1 MFLNSLRK
9 HFDHYRR
16 FGIAGNKLLLQE
28 KNTSKTLIPV
38 SLKDYSAPIHLRQGT
53 SDIPTFYKIF
63 YFTEY
68 DITLNLEPKIIL
80 DLGANIG
87 LASIY
92 YSRKYPQAKIFAVE
106 PEKSNY
112 QLLVKN
118 TAHNPNITCLNY
130 GIWNRVTNLE
140 IKAGYDNWGFRTE
153 EVDYENADTIQ
164 AISIDKIMED
174 YSLKQI
180 DILKIDIE
188 GSEKELFQKNV
199 EKWLPKTKAIIIELH
214 DQIKK
219 DCSKSIFKALE
230 NYHYELSAKGENFIC
245 ELK

>member
-16 FGIAGNKLLLQE
+16 FGIAGNLLLLQE
-28 KNTSKTLIPV
+28 KNPDKELILV
-38 SLKDYSAPIHLRQGT
+38 KLKSYSAPLHLRQGT

-63 YFTEY
+63 YYTEY
-68 DITLNLEPKIIL
+68 DIALNIEPKVIL

-92 YSRKYPQAKIFAVE
+92 FAEKYPQAKIYAVE
-106 PEKSNY
+106 PEKSNFE
-112 QLLVKN
+112 LLLKN
-118 TAHNPNITCLNY
+118 TKHNSNITCLNY
-130 GIWNRVTNLE
+130 GVWNRVTNLE

-153 EVDYENADTIQ
+153 EVDHENTDTIR
-164 AISIDKIMED
+164 AISIDKIMGD
-174 YSLKQI
+174 YNLEQI

-230 NYHYELSAKGENFIC
+230 NYNYELSAKGENFIC